1 MRVAVATVQIPFIR
15 GGAEALAEGLC
26 DALRNA
32 GHAAEIVSVPFKWY
46 PPASIPQQVLACRL
60 LDLTESMGTRID
72 RLIGLKFPAYLIAHP
87 DKVLWLLHQHR
98 GAYDL
103 WEQHWGDLYGQP
115 GGEEAR
121 DVIRSADT
129 RLIAQARRVYA
140 ISPNVAG
147 RLRQFNGIE
156 AEPLYHPP
164 PLAGRYHRA
173 PAGDYLLMPS
183 RLNGVKRQD
192 LVVEAM
198 GLTRQPVRV
207 VFMGAADDAA
217 WAYGVMARAEAIAP
231 GRAAWLGAVT
241 DERKV
246 ELLSAALA
254 VLVPPLDEDYGYVT
268 LEAMLSAAAVITCMD
283 SGGPVAFVEHGQ
295 TGLVCE
301 PDPAALAGAMD
312 ALWADR
318 PRALAMGQAGLDRYQ
333 ALGLSWDHVV
343 QCLLA

>member
-15 GGAEALAEGLC
+15 GGAEALADGLC
-26 DALRNA
+26 DALRTA
-32 GHAAEIVSVPFKWY
+32 GHEAEIVSVPFKWY
-46 PPASIPQQVLACRL
+46 PPSVIPQQVLACRL
-60 LDLTESMGTRID
+60 LDLTQSMGTPID
-72 RLIGLKFPAYLIAHP
+72 RMIGLKFPAYLIPHP

-115 GGEEAR
+115 GGQEAR

-129 RLIAQARRVYA
+129 RLIGEMRRVYA

-147 RLRQFNGIE
+147 RLNRFNGIQ
-156 AEPLYHPP
+156 AQPLYHPP
-164 PLAGRYHRA
+164 PLAGRYHRGE
-173 PAGDYLLMPS
+173 PGEYLLMPS

-192 LVVEAM
+192 LVVEAL
-198 GLTRQPVRV
+198 GHTQQPVRV

-217 WAYGVMARAEAIAP
+217 WAHGVMARAEAVAP
-231 GRAAWLGAVT
+231 GRTTWLGGVT
-241 DERKV
+241 DDRKV

-254 VLVPPLDEDYGYVT
+254 VVVPPLDEDYGYVT
-268 LEAMLSAAAVITCMD
+268 LEAMLSAAAVITCTD
-283 SGGPVAFVEHGQ
+283 SGGPLAFVEHGR

-301 PDPAALAGAMD
+301 PDAAALADAMD
-312 ALWADR
+312 TLWADR
-318 PRALAMGQAGLDRYQ
+318 PRALAMGQAGLDHYRS
-333 ALGLSWDHVV
+333 LELSWDHVV